1 MNLKFSQ
8 TVIRK
13 IEEVIPADRLLTD
26 PADLLCYS
34 YDASG
39 MEGLPMAAVL
49 PADTG
54 QVAAIVSF
62 ASRMGIPLFPRGAGS
77 GTTGGSVPSGNGIV
91 VSMTAM
97 NRIININPG
106 NLTATVEPGVITGD
120 LQKAVSEYNLFYPPD
135 PASLSFC
142 TIGGNVN
149 TGAGGAR
156 AVKYGV
162 TRDYV
167 TALEVVTPSGD
178 IIRTGPE
185 TAKGVAGYDL
195 TRLMVGSEGTL
206 GIVTEITLRLIPQP
220 EATGTAL
227 VFFSS
232 AAQACCAVRSFFQS
246 RTVPRCA
253 EFFDSTSI
261 ACVRKLLPA
270 DVPAE
275 CSAMLMVEV
284 DGSTCSISPQIE
296 RIQECCLACGALG
309 TVTAA
314 SAKETE
320 AMWKARRGLSPAIR
334 KLGYSGKVS
343 EDICVPR
350 DNLPETLEKLD
361 EISKRYDTRILT
373 FGHAGDGNLH
383 VNLLFDREDGQAVKN
398 KDKAVEAV
406 MKCAVEMDGTISG
419 EHGIGLSKKRFMPM
433 ESGRAELDLMRG
445 IKQVFDPEG
454 ILNPGKVLP

>member
-1 MNLKFSQ
+1 MAGRREVKKRGVPGYMSIFTGKQRSHGAKEPFMDRYSKGCGVNLKFSQ

-13 IEEVIPADRLLTD
+13 LEEVIPAHRLLTD

-39 MEGLPMAAVL
+39 MEGLPMAAVF

-62 ASRMGIPLFPRGAGS
+62 ASRTGIPLFPRGAGS
-77 GTTGGSVPSGNGIV
+77 GTTGGSVPCGNGIV
-91 VSMTAM
+91 ISMTAM

-106 NLTATVEPGVITGD
+106 NLSATVEPGVITGD

-167 TALEVVTPSGD
+167 TALEVVLPSGD

-206 GIVTEITLRLIPQP
+206 GIVTEITLRLIPEP

-227 VFFSS
+227 VFFQS
-232 AAQACCAVRSFFQS
+232 AAQACCAVRSFFQ
-246 RTVPRCA
+246 
-253 EFFDSTSI
+253 
-261 ACVRKLLPA
+261 K
-270 DVPAE
+270 
-275 CSAMLMVEV
+275 
-284 DGSTCSISPQIE
+284 G
-296 RIQECCLACGALG
+296 
-309 TVTAA
+309 
-314 SAKETE
+314 
-320 AMWKARRGLSPAIR
+320 
-334 KLGYSGKVS
+334 
-343 EDICVPR
+343 
-350 DNLPETLEKLD
+350 
-361 EISKRYDTRILT
+361 
-373 FGHAGDGNLH
+373 
-383 VNLLFDREDGQAVKN
+383 
-398 KDKAVEAV
+398 
-406 MKCAVEMDGTISG
+406 
-419 EHGIGLSKKRFMPM
+419 
-433 ESGRAELDLMRG
+433 
-445 IKQVFDPEG
+445 
-454 ILNPGKVLP
+454 